1 LIFKRILIKF
11 AKHMDITT
19 DILAIYFDKFNKAYF
34 DGKLPVPRF
43 AVTNSRTILGQFICT
58 RERRKILRPSVC
70 TGFTIKV
77 SRYYDI
83 TERDYHNILL
93 HEMIHYHIAY
103 HGMRDTSPHGVLF
116 KRMMNT
122 LNSHG
127 WHITVSTN
135 TRQWAVAEANRK
147 AQYNVL
153 TLTATDGRQFVSVV
167 NPSYIAHV
175 DSIAAQSPM
184 IKSRQ
189 WYVSAN
195 DYFAS
200 FPLTRS
206 LRGRR
211 VSRSEM
217 ERIMAMLE

>member
-1 LIFKRILIKF
+1 
-11 AKHMDITT
+11 MDITT

-153 TLTATDGRQFVSVV
+153 TLTATDGRS
-167 NPSYIAHV
+167 SYRW
-175 DSIAAQSPM
+175 SI
-184 IKSRQ
+184 
-189 WYVSAN
+189 
-195 DYFAS
+195 
-200 FPLTRS
+200 
-206 LRGRR
+206 RR
-211 VSRSEM
+211 T
-217 ERIMAMLE
+217 